1 MGKMKEIAM
10 IIADNEVETLELM
23 TKMARDHGRSGVFF
37 RGRNLTFEEA
47 DNMITCIY
55 NELNKI
61 RGGQQSTEQ
70 HSDSD
75 NSGVS

>member
-10 IIADNEVETLELM
+10 LIADNEFESLKLM

-47 DNMITCIY
+47 DNMINLVH
-55 NELNKI
+55 NELREI
-61 RGGQQSTEQ
+61 RRRDAAAEAGPT
-70 HSDSD
+70 SDD
-75 NSGVS
+75 

>member
-10 IIADNEVETLELM
+10 LIADNEFESLKLM

-47 DNMITCIY
+47 DNMINLVH
-55 NELNKI
+55 NELREI
-61 RGGQQSTEQ
+61 RRRDSAIEAGPT
-70 HSDSD
+70 SDD
-75 NSGVS
+75 